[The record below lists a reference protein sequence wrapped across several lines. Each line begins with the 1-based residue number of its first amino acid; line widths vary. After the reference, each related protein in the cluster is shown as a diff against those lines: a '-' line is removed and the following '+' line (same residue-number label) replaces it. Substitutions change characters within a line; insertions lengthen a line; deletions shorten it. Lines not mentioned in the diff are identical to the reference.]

1 MQCKFCIM
9 WNAYFSHL
17 LSLAG
22 SRGNSSGC
30 GDKSPSSAPVGVR
43 EEGSTAEAKSANTS
57 SSSSPV
63 AAGPSREV
71 KGGSPLLRML

>member
-1 MQCKFCIM
+1 MHI
-9 WNAYFSHL
+9 FSHL

-43 EEGSTAEAKSANTS
+43 EGGSTAEAKSANTT

-63 AAGPSREV
+63 VGPSREV
-71 KGGSPLLRML
+71 KGGSPLIRML

>member
-1 MQCKFCIM
+1 MHIFCIK
-9 WNAYFSHL
+9 WNTYFSHL

-63 AAGPSREV
+63 AGPSREV
-71 KGGSPLLRML
+71 KEGSPLLRIL